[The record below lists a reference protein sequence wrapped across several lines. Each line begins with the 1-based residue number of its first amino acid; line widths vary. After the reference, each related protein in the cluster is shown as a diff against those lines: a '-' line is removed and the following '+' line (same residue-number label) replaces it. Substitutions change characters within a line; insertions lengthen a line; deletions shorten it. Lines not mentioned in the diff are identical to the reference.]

1 MLLRIMNETG
11 HTEMQV
17 TETEVIEQ
25 ITDHPTY
32 WVFVD
37 GEITSRE
44 EISEVNW
51 DTVEEVTLSPA
62 VVGGFC

>member
-11 HTEMQV
+11 HTELQV

-25 ITDHPTY
+25 IPDHPTY
-32 WVFVD
+32 WGFVD

-51 DTVEEVTLSPA
+51 ANVEEVPLSPA
-62 VVGGFC
+62 VVGGSN